1 MKNMLTLLLLG
12 SLFFLSGCNTK
23 TNQATDVCSCAADK
37 ETMELTMNIPLKVKP
52 EFVSKYKTAFEKCQA
67 GTLQEEACL
76 DYALFQ
82 SYTDSTEFHL
92 FERWTNKPGHRNHMQ
107 TEHFKVY
114 IEDVKGFFDTPKTQ
128 TIEVYV
134 CPCVN

>member
-1 MKNMLTLLLLG
+1 MKSLLTLLLG
-12 SLFFLSGCNTK
+12 SLFLLSGCNTK
-23 TNQATDVCSCAADK
+23 TNQANEVCSCVADK
-37 ETMELTMNIPLKVKP
+37 ETMELTMNIPLKLKP
-52 EFVSKYKTAFEKCQA
+52 EFVSAYKTVFEKCQA
-67 GTLQEEACL
+67 ATLQEEACL
-76 DYALFQ
+76 DYALYQ

-92 FERWTNKPGHRNHMQ
+92 FERWTNKPGHLNHMQ

-114 IEDVKGFFDTPKTQ
+114 REESKGFFDKPKTQ

>member
-1 MKNMLTLLLLG
+1 MKNMLTMLLG
-12 SLFFLSGCNTK
+12 SVLFLSGCNTNANQ
-23 TNQATDVCSCAADK
+23 TNGACSCAADK

-52 EFVSKYKTAFEKCQA
+52 EFVSRYKTVFEKCQA

-76 DYALFQ
+76 DYVLFQ

-92 FERWTNKPGHRNHMQ
+92 FERWTNKPGHLKHMQ
-107 TEHFKVY
+107 TDHFKVY
-114 IEDVKGFFDTPKTQ
+114 MEESKGFFDTPKTK